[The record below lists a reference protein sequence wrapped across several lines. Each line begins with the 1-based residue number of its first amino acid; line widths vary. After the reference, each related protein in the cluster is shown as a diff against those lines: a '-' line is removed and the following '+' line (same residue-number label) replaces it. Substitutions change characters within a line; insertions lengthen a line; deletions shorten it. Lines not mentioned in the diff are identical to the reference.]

1 MAFGRASGL
10 PAIIGVFALAGA
22 GFTVLMAPQI
32 LRVDLRQ
39 DLKHLELLK
48 TWPVRASA
56 VVRGEIA
63 WPGGL
68 LTVLA
73 PGLGHI
79 YLGEARR
86 GITLFILVMIAD
98 TLLMFAMMGVLARFW
113 MFAVSLSLLAGLW
126 LYILIDAVRRA
137 YRLRDYPHPSPK
149 RWTIY
154 AGAFVI
160 ACLVFAAPCIYAVH
174 AQASGQLLVL
184 NAVTPSMEPTLRVG
198 EYFLADATYYR
209 TRSPSRGD
217 VVVYLH
223 PKQDQLYYI
232 KRIVA
237 VEGDRIAIK
246 RGHAIVNGMA
256 VEEPYLERSPGDGRF
271 AELAEIRVPL
281 GHVYVLGDNRA
292 NSVDSRDPVAHGAV
306 PMANLIG
313 RVTDIAV
320 SRHLARMGRWVGTPS
335 NL

>member
-1 MAFGRASGL
+1 M
-10 PAIIGVFALAGA
+10 
-22 GFTVLMAPQI
+22 
-32 LRVDLRQ
+32 
-39 DLKHLELLK
+39 
-48 TWPVRASA
+48 
-56 VVRGEIA
+56 
-63 WPGGL
+63 
-68 LTVLA
+68 LA

-137 YRLRDYPHPSPK
+137 YRLRDYPHPGPK

-174 AQASGQLLVL
+174 AQTSGQLLVL